1 MRGWGDE
8 PVGRL
13 AVAACGI
20 RYGCARPFVLAT
32 IKPRRSPKNEISASL
47 YLFGET
53 LGEFN
58 QNAPIGRVLD
68 FSKGNDEPQP
78 FDNIQ
83 VDFIVAKQLQQLVP
97 GVIGIVDVHRR
108 CSGRR

>member
-1 MRGWGDE
+1 MSSRQAAE
-8 PVGRL
+8 SRYERRVEFSVTGRRL
-13 AVAACGI
+13 PCKA
-20 RYGCARPFVLAT
+20 F
-32 IKPRRSPKNEISASL
+32 
-47 YLFGET
+47 
-53 LGEFN
+53 GEFN
-58 QNAPIGRVLD
+58 EGTAVAGILD
-68 FSKGNDEPQP
+68 FPEGDDKPQP